1 MTISAATAVPATVP
15 GRAGDPH
22 PVRPARRAG
31 EQAGPACAVD
41 ADAPVLPAAIRAGH
55 QLDGPRFADDVW
67 DVSGFLPRTAKM
79 TRIDFTT
86 IADPG
91 HARTV
96 REYLHSRL
104 NRGIAVNQLSGTARP
119 MKLTGLYSEFAE
131 LRLILRELAAAGAAR
146 LADAA
151 PRHLDQVLAG
161 WKRRPDTAAGKV
173 GVVKYLAAH
182 GPFLTDRLGFT
193 PWPGRPASQVAG
205 RRIPRENTTPRIP
218 QEVMAPLLQ
227 AALFYMQT
235 AAGDLLAAQREISA
249 LQAACAQVTL
259 RPGEARARLEAFI
272 ARRARD
278 GRGIPAAPH
287 PGKIPGAVTADGIA
301 QAPDRALIGLL
312 AGIPGGLW
320 YHHARLAAAGDELGY
335 EQGGLNTA
343 MSPWPGSGRP
353 WRPRLDTAS
362 LRAELFHLRTACWI
376 VIAYL
381 SGMRDTE
388 VRELARDCAFTEP
401 GPGGRIRHKLRGR
414 VFKDRGLAGDAE
426 EWVVLDVV
434 HQAVGALLAVND
446 DATHLFAY
454 SGVRKDGMNA
464 NMLTRLNR
472 FAAHASDLLT
482 PPGGEAFIPGHGDS
496 QAAWQLNTRQF
507 RRTLAWHIAHQPF
520 GIVAGA
526 RQYKHAQVAI
536 FEGYAGTSASGFA
549 AEVEAEQATASLDYA
564 EDLYRDWLAGGPSGG
579 GADHKINA
587 EFARIHA
594 ELADLPGT
602 IADPRRLRTMLSH
615 LATTLHPGV
624 LGDCFYQPGTALCAK
639 QARQPA
645 GKKPLP
651 MLNTCLNCPNA
662 RRSSVH
668 LPRLEQARNQARQIT
683 GDFRGTLPPLQQAA
697 LTGHLSQLGQLISQI
712 TSNDTETAQP

>member
-1 MTISAATAVPATVP
+1 VTISAATAVPATVP
-15 GRAGDPH
+15 GRAGEPH
-22 PVRPARRAG
+22 PVPPARRAG
-31 EQAGPACAVD
+31 EQTGPACAVD

-146 LADAA
+146 LADVA

-193 PWPGRPASQVAG
+193 PWPGRPANQVAG

-227 AALFYMQT
+227 AALFYAQT

-320 YHHARLAAAGDELGY
+320 YHHARLVAAGDELGY

-401 GPGGRIRHKLRGR
+401 GPHGRIRHKLRGR
-414 VFKDRGLAGDAE
+414 VFKDRGLAGDAG

-434 HQAVGALLAVND
+434 HQAVGVLLAVND

-482 PPGGEAFIPGHGDS
+482 PPGGEAFIPGHGDG

-549 AEVEAEQATASLDYA
+549 AEVEAEQATARLDYA
-564 EDLYRDWLAGGPSGG
+564 EDLYRDWLADGPSGG

-668 LPRLEQARNQARQIT
+668 LPRLEQARNQARQII
-683 GDFRGTLPPLQQAA
+683 GDFRGTPPLQQAA
-697 LTGHLSQLGQLISQI
+697 LTNHLSQLGQLISQI
-712 TSNDTETAQP
+712 TSNDTETA

>member
-1 MTISAATAVPATVP
+1 VTISTAALPVPVPAR
-15 GRAGDPH
+15 G
-22 PVRPARRAG
+22 
-31 EQAGPACAVD
+31 VD
-41 ADAPVLPAAIRAGH
+41 AGALVLPAAIRAGH
-55 QLDGPRFADDVW
+55 QLDGPRFADKVW

-86 IADPG
+86 IADPV
-91 HARTV
+91 HARTI

-119 MKLTGLYSEFAE
+119 MKLTSLYSEFAE
-131 LRLILRELAAAGAAR
+131 ARLILRELAAAGAAR
-146 LADAA
+146 LADVT
-151 PRHLDQVLAG
+151 PRHLEEVLAG
-161 WKRRPDTAAGKV
+161 WKRCPDTAAGKA

-193 PWPGRPASQVAG
+193 PWPGRPANQIAG

-218 QEVMAPLLQ
+218 QEVMSPLLQ
-227 AALFYMQT
+227 AALFYVQT
-235 AAGDLLAAQREISA
+235 AAGDLAAAQREISD
-249 LQAACAQVTL
+249 LRAACARVTL
-259 RPGEARARLEAFI
+259 RAGEARARLEAFI
-272 ARRARD
+272 AGRARA

-287 PGKIPGAVTADGIA
+287 AGKIPGAVTAAGIV
-301 QAPDRALIGLL
+301 QAPDRTLISLL
-312 AGIPGGLW
+312 AGVPGGLW
-320 YHHARLAAAGDELGY
+320 YHQARLVAAGHELGY
-335 EQGGLNTA
+335 EQGGLDTA
-343 MSPWPGSGRP
+343 MSPWPGSGQP

-362 LRAELFHLRTACWI
+362 LRAETFHLRTACWI
-376 VIAYL
+376 LIAYL

-401 GPGGRIRHKLRGR
+401 GLDGRTRCKLRGR
-414 VFKDRGLAGDAE
+414 VFKDRALAGDAE

-434 HQAVGALLAVND
+434 HQAVGVLLAVND
-446 DATHLFAY
+446 DATRLFGY

-472 FAAHASDLLT
+472 FAAHVNDLLT
-482 PPGGEAFIPGHGDS
+482 PPGGEAFIPGHGNS
-496 QAAWQLNTRQF
+496 QAPWELTTTQF

-549 AEVEAEQATASLDYA
+549 AEVEAEQAVARLDYA
-564 EDLYRDWLAGGPSGG
+564 EHLYRDWLAGGPSGG

-594 ELADLPGT
+594 ELADLPGA
-602 IADPRRLRTMLSH
+602 IADSRRLRTMLSH
-615 LATTLHPGV
+615 LAVTLHPGV
-624 LGDCFYQPGTALCAK
+624 LGDCFYQPATALCAK
-639 QARQPA
+639 RAAPPA
-645 GKKPLP
+645 GRKPLP
-651 MLNTCLNCPNA
+651 MLNTCLTCPNA

-668 LPRLEQARNQARQIT
+668 LPRLEQARDQARQII
-683 GDFRGTLPPLQQAA
+683 GECRGPLPPLQQAA
-697 LTGHLSQLGQLISQI
+697 LASHLGQLGELISQI
-712 TSNDTETAQP
+712 TSTDPETAQP